1 MNKVTLQ
8 FFPDFSFIISS
19 AKVSLVKGVPV
30 IHQYIAE
37 KIEDLPAPFLADSST
52 LTPSMVYKP
61 SLISK
66 STSFSIL
73 LKFSI

>member
-1 MNKVTLQ
+1 MPSSDSMNKVTLQ

-37 KIEDLPAPFLADSST
+37 KIEDLP
-52 LTPSMVYKP
+52 
-61 SLISK
+61 ICGEC
-66 STSFSIL
+66 
-73 LKFSI
+73 